1 MSTYTGYFMSRRD
14 EQWTVQVITDGG
26 SESNS
31 LALAASPLTIEMDDN
46 DDMLSPVRLTTGY
59 LRVVGYNRSL
69 YPSRGSQIRITAAEG
84 HTSGTDW
91 RGYIQ
96 PQAYDIDV
104 VTHPSDVY
112 EIPVE
117 CPLSALA
124 HIDLPVAY
132 FGDFPSFGTIL
143 YYIMQTQSSSW
154 STVYMPSTIEGQNV
168 LSCCIDRRLL
178 VETDSN
184 GNEQPKYNCLEFI
197 EEFCKFF
204 GYCCRYD
211 GNGGMLFMRMFK
223 QQTSYAYISMSNLPS
238 AYSSSYWYT
247 GNYSSITGSKA
258 NYASTNQKFQI
269 IPGYRKVRVNADV
282 AKATT
287 TLFEMPNN
295 WLCDYLYGETTY
307 RGSRTLSNGDACI
320 EAVTVRSYEYSFSHD
335 GWDWTFATPRLK
347 DNFTLSYGSRL
358 CLLSYSSG
366 KSPSM
371 QWKPII
377 EVAGGTTQSSY
388 GIFKLTS
395 QRSYSFTNGMLVIS
409 GTVYTKH
416 NHVKYTGNG
425 SLYIKIGFGGQYYA
439 YGGNWSYSNGT
450 FGISVGTSYGET
462 EDDTENSTGEI
473 CSLLSNVDSRVN
485 YNGGFCCMINFNNVH
500 LSTSRGQVEFEIY
513 SVALNNSGDY
523 DNTEELCIE
532 DLKIEFLPDG
542 MKNVAFD
549 EKDEAYIYSTGSN
562 FRQDKEISVIFASD
576 KYKIPGENS
585 LYDYYNKLVST
596 LPFYY
601 GETEY
606 QHPEYFV
613 AKHAGIFG
621 SRTHK
626 ILDIEVDAYDTGW
639 CNPLTVIS
647 GFEPSGRPWYV
658 VSVDKDFANCTQRIR
673 AIEL

>member
-1 MSTYTGYFMSRRD
+1 MSRRD

-31 LALAASPLTIEMDDN
+31 LTLAASPLTIEMDDN

-59 LRVVGYNRSL
+59 LRVIGYNRSL
-69 YPSRGSQIRITAAEG
+69 YPTRGSQVRITIAEG

-178 VETDSN
+178 VETDSD

-211 GNGGMLFMRMFK
+211 GNGGMLFIRMFK
-223 QQTSYAYISMSNLPS
+223 QQTSYAYIGMNNLPS

-258 NYASTNQKFQI
+258 NYASTNQKFQE
-269 IPGYRKVRVNADV
+269 IPGYRKVKVNADV

-295 WLCDYLYGETTY
+295 WLCDYMYGTNVVHN
-307 RGSRTLSNGDACI
+307 SAANGDYICY
-320 EAVTVRSYEYSFSHD
+320 EAVASRSYESSFEHD
-335 GWDWTFATPRLK
+335 GWKWEFLASNTMKDPTTIKSGARLILI
-347 DNFTLSYGSRL
+347 NYT
-358 CLLSYSSG
+358 SG
-366 KSPSM
+366 KVLSSE
-371 QWKPII
+371 WKPAI
-377 EVAGGTTQSSY
+377 EVAAGTTSSPLFRLSSTRGY
-388 GIFKLTS
+388 CLDSGL
-395 QRSYSFTNGMLVIS
+395 LVIS
-409 GTVYTKH
+409 GTTYTKH
-416 NHVKYTGNG
+416 KSIKYSGNG
-425 SLYIKIGFGGQYYA
+425 FVRMKIG
-439 YGGNWSYSNGT
+439 YGGYYYDKTYNTWSWSNGST
-450 FGISVGTSYGET
+450 PITVGDGSTSAE
-462 EDDTENSTGEI
+462 EDNKDSTGQI
-473 CSLLSNVDSRVN
+473 VSTMNRVDSRLN
-485 YNGGFCCMINFNNVH
+485 YKGGFACVINLDEWNMQA
-500 LSTSRGQVEFEIY
+500 SRGQIELEIY
-513 SVALNNSGDY
+513 LVNLTNYGNY
-523 DNTEELCIE
+523 DDANELCIE

-549 EKDEAYIYSTGSN
+549 EKDEAYIYNTGSN

-585 LYDYYNKLVST
+585 IYNNYSQLVST

-639 CNPLTVIS
+639 CHPLTVIYS
-647 GFEPSGRPWYV
+647 FEPSGRPWYV

-673 AIEL
+673 AIEI

>member
-1 MSTYTGYFMSRRD
+1 MSRRD
-14 EQWTVQVITDGG
+14 EQWTVQIITDGG
-26 SESNS
+26 SDSNS
-31 LALAASPLTIEMDDN
+31 LTLAASPLTIEMDDN

-59 LRVVGYNRSL
+59 LRVIGYNRSL
-69 YPSRGSQIRITAAEG
+69 YPTRGSQVRITVAEG

-143 YYIMQTQSSSW
+143 YYIMQTQSNSW

-178 VETDSN
+178 VETDSD

-223 QQTSYAYISMSNLPS
+223 QQTSYAYIGMNNLPS

-258 NYASTNQKFQI
+258 NYASTNQKFQE
-269 IPGYRKVRVNADV
+269 IPGYRKVKVNADV

-295 WLCDYLYGETTY
+295 WLCDYLYNCNTVH
-307 RGSRTLSNGDACI
+307 GSTVVGDYSCR
-320 EAVTVRSYEYSFSHD
+320 EAVAARSYEYSFDHD
-335 GWDWTFATPRLK
+335 GWNWYFSMPTMK
-347 DNFTLSYGSRL
+347 DSYTIKNGSRVI
-358 CLLSYSSG
+358 LLSYTSG
-366 KSPSM
+366 KQPSSE
-371 QWKPII
+371 WKPAI
-377 EVAGGTTQSSY
+377 EVAGGTSTST
-388 GIFKLTS
+388 IFRLTS
-395 QRSYSFTNGMLVIS
+395 QRGYCLDSGLLVIS
-409 GTVYTKH
+409 ATTYTKH
-416 NHVKYTGNG
+416 NHVKYSGNG
-425 SLYIKIGFGGQYYA
+425 NLFIRVG
-439 YGGNWSYSNGT
+439 YGGYYYNVLNKTWSASNGST
-450 FGISVGTSYGET
+450 PIVLCAGNTAAEEDKADTTGQIDSTLSY
-462 EDDTENSTGEI
+462 
-473 CSLLSNVDSRVN
+473 VDSRYN
-485 YNGGFCCMINFNNVH
+485 YKGGLAIPINLDDWNMQA
-500 LSTSRGQVEFEIY
+500 SRGQIELEIC

-523 DNTEELCIE
+523 DSTDEICIE

-549 EKDEAYIYSTGSN
+549 EKDESYIYSTGSN

-585 LYDYYNKLVST
+585 LYNNYSQLVST

-639 CNPLTVIS
+639 CHPLTVIYS
-647 GFEPSGRPWYV
+647 FEPSGRPWYV

>member
-1 MSTYTGYFMSRRD
+1 MSTYTGYFMSRRS

-31 LALAASPLTIEMDDN
+31 LTLAASPLTIEMDDN

-59 LRVVGYNRSL
+59 LRVIGYNRSL
-69 YPSRGSQIRITAAEG
+69 YPSRGSQIRITVAEG

-223 QQTSYAYISMSNLPS
+223 QQTSYAYIGMYNLPN

-247 GNYSSITGSKA
+247 GNYSSITGSKE
-258 NYASTNQKFQI
+258 NYASTNQKFQV
-269 IPGYRKVRVNADV
+269 IPGYRKVKVNADV

-295 WLCDYLYGETTY
+295 WLCDFMYGQNTIHGEALANDY
-307 RGSRTLSNGDACI
+307 ICY
-320 EAVTVRSYEYSFSHD
+320 EAVAARSYEGSFSHD
-335 GWDWTFATPRLK
+335 GWYWSFLASNTMK
-347 DNFTLSYGSRL
+347 DNCTLKTGARL
-358 CLLSYSSG
+358 ILLNYTSG
-366 KSPSM
+366 KTPSSE
-371 QWKPII
+371 WKPAI
-377 EVAGGTTQSSY
+377 EVAGGSESSAL
-388 GIFKLTS
+388 FRLSS
-395 QRSYSFTNGMLVIS
+395 QRGFCLDDGLLVIS
-409 GTVYTKH
+409 GTTYTRH
-416 NHVKYTGNG
+416 NHVKYVGSGHIYLKIGYGGYYYDYDDTWSSSNG
-425 SLYIKIGFGGQYYA
+425 SIIMQIGA
-439 YGGNWSYSNGT
+439 
-450 FGISVGTSYGET
+450 GIRADEK
-462 EDDTENSTGEI
+462 DTADSTGEI
-473 CSLLSNVDSRVN
+473 GSTLKRIDSRMN
-485 YNGGFCCMINFNNVH
+485 YKGGLACPINLDSYNMQA
-500 LSTSRGQVEFEIY
+500 SRGQIEIEICK
-513 SVALNNSGDY
+513 VTLNNYEDFDKTS
-523 DNTEELCIE
+523 EICIE
-532 DLKIEFLPDG
+532 DLRVEFLPNG

-549 EKDEAYIYSTGSN
+549 EKDESYIYNTGSN

-585 LYDYYNKLVST
+585 LYNNYSQLVST

-639 CNPLTVIS
+639 CHPLTVIY

>member
-1 MSTYTGYFMSRRD
+1 MSTYTGYFMSRRS

-59 LRVVGYNRSL
+59 LRVIGYNRSL
-69 YPSRGSQIRITAAEG
+69 YPSRGSQIRITVAEG

-223 QQTSYAYISMSNLPS
+223 QQTSYAYIGMYNLPN

-247 GNYSSITGSKA
+247 GNYSSITGSKE
-258 NYASTNQKFQI
+258 NYASTNQKFQE
-269 IPGYRKVRVNADV
+269 IPGYRKVKVNADV

-295 WLCDYLYGETTY
+295 WLCDYLYDCNTV
-307 RGSRTLSNGDACI
+307 RGSTVVGDYSCR
-320 EAVTVRSYEYSFSHD
+320 EAVAARSYEYSFEHD
-335 GWDWTFATPRLK
+335 GWNWYFSMPTMK
-347 DNFTLSYGSRL
+347 DNYTIKNGSRVI
-358 CLLSYSSG
+358 LLSYTSG
-366 KSPSM
+366 KQPSSE
-371 QWKPII
+371 WKPAI
-377 EVAGGTTQSSY
+377 EVAGGSSSST
-388 GIFKLTS
+388 IFRLTS
-395 QRSYSFTNGMLVIS
+395 QRGYCLDSGLLVIS
-409 GTVYTKH
+409 ATTYTKH
-416 NHVKYTGNG
+416 NHVKYSGNG
-425 SLYIKIGFGGQYYA
+425 NLQIRVG
-439 YGGNWSYSNGT
+439 YGGYYYNVLNKTWSSSNGAT
-450 FGISVGTSYGET
+450 PIVLCAGNTAA
-462 EDDTENSTGEI
+462 EDDKADTTGQIDST
-473 CSLLSNVDSRVN
+473 LSYVDSRYN
-485 YNGGFCCMINFNNVH
+485 YKGGLAIPINLDDWNMQA
-500 LSTSRGQVEFEIY
+500 SRGQIELEIC

-523 DNTEELCIE
+523 GNTDEICIE

-542 MKNVAFD
+542 MKNVAF
-549 EKDEAYIYSTGSN
+549 EQKDEAYIYNTGSN

-585 LYDYYNKLVST
+585 LYNNYSQLVST

-639 CNPLTVIS
+639 CHPLTVIT